1 MSERGRSPGAR
12 ARLVLQLVPV
22 LAVLALFAAGLGS
35 AVLQSLGVVGPG
47 AAGHLTLEPYSSV
60 LGDEEFR
67 ASLALTLWV
76 ATAST
81 VVATVGG
88 VGLAL
93 LLMRLVRGRGTAHAL
108 LQVPLAVPHLAIA
121 LSLITLAAPS
131 GWLARVAFALGLVGQ
146 PADVPA
152 VIGDPYGA
160 GIILAYVAKEIPFI
174 AIVATALLVRT
185 GRDFDEV
192 ARTLGASPW
201 QRLRHITLPLLAP
214 GVTAAALIVF
224 AYVFAAFETP
234 FLLGRPYP
242 AMLSVVA
249 ERRYMSLELADRPS
263 AVAFAV
269 VMTLVAAL
277 AVRGYMA
284 LSSSLLGR
292 SRPVLY

>member
-1 MSERGRSPGAR
+1 MSLHGRRLGAR
-12 ARLVLQLVPV
+12 VQLALQLLPV
-22 LAVLALFAAGLGS
+22 LSLLALLAAGLGS
-35 AVLQSLGVVGPG
+35 AVLQSLGVIGPG
-47 AAGHLTLEPYSSV
+47 AAGHLTLEAYRSV
-60 LGDEEFR
+60 LGDGEFR

-81 VVATVGG
+81 VVATGGG

-93 LLMRLVRGRGTAHAL
+93 LLRRLVRGRAIARGL

-131 GWLARVAFALGLVGQ
+131 GWLARVAYSLGLVGQ

-152 VIGDPYGA
+152 VVGDAYGA
-160 GIILAYVAKEIPFI
+160 GIILAYVAKEIPFV

-185 GRDFDEV
+185 GREFDEV

-201 QRLRHITLPLLAP
+201 RRLWHITLPAIAP

-249 ERRYMSLELADRPS
+249 ERRYLSLELADRPS
-263 AVAFAV
+263 AVALAV

-277 AVRGYMA
+277 AVRGYMG
-284 LSSSLLGR
+284 LSSSLMGR
-292 SRPVLY
+292 SRPVPY